1 MSATGLPCVVAFAIS
16 LGILRLLRIVLSIG
30 LRIGVFTGTLLDN
43 FNTALYGML
52 WRTTK
57 L

>member
-30 LRIGVFTGTLLDN
+30 LRIGVVTGTLLDN
-43 FNTALYGML
+43 F
-52 WRTTK
+52 
-57 L
+57 